1 MIAIT
6 LRAGRLAGAI
16 LVAALAAGAAPA
28 AAQRSASPVLG
39 NPQGDVVI
47 LEFSDYQC
55 IDCKRSQP
63 VVERL
68 LKEDGGLRIELKEFA
83 FLGPVSVTAARAA
96 LASQKQGR
104 YAAFHAVLMRFK
116 GRLSDD
122 LVFSTARQVG
132 LDVERLKRDMEDPA
146 VTAELQAVAALARSL
161 GIEGAPAYVVNGRMV
176 PHSENYDAVGYDVLK
191 SQIDQARTRK

>member
-1 MIAIT
+1 MITIVPRVARI
-6 LRAGRLAGAI
+6 AGVVI
-16 LVAALAAGAAPA
+16 LAALAALPA
-28 AAQRSASPVLG
+28 AAQTSASPVLG
-39 NPQGDVVI
+39 NPQGDVTI

-63 VVERL
+63 VMERL
-68 LKEDGGLRIELKEFA
+68 LQEDGGLRIELKEFA

-96 LASQKQGR
+96 LAAQKQGR
-104 YAAFHAVLMRFK
+104 YAAFHTRLMRFK

-132 LDVERLKRDMEDPA
+132 LDVDRLKRDMADPA
-146 VTAELQAVAALARSL
+146 VTAELEAVRALARSL
-161 GIEGAPAYVVNGRMV
+161 GVEGAPAYVVNGRMV

-191 SQIDQARTRK
+191 SQIDQARARK

>member
-1 MIAIT
+1 MNAI
-6 LRAGRLAGAI
+6 LRHAGRLAGA
-16 LVAALAAGAAPA
+16 ALFAVLLATPA
-28 AAQRSASPVLG
+28 AAQTPASPVLG
-39 NPQGDVVI
+39 NPRGDVTI

-55 IDCKRSQP
+55 VDCKRSQP
-63 VVERL
+63 TIERL
-68 LKEDGGLRIELKEFA
+68 LQEDTGLRIELKEFA

-104 YAAFHAVLMRFK
+104 YAAFHTTLMRFK

-122 LVFSTARQVG
+122 LVFSMARQVG
-132 LDVERLKRDMEDPA
+132 LDVDRLKRDMQDPA
-146 VTAELQAVAALARSL
+146 VTAELQSVAALTKSL

-191 SQIDQARTRK
+191 AQIDQARARK